1 VLVSARRAVGL
12 GKNGFWELAAC
23 AALLAASGCEKITE
37 KVTETVIERAIEKET
52 GGEVDIEA
60 DKGVSFKGK
69 DNQGRDVVYDAK
81 SGKVPDNW
89 PSDVPVYP
97 GVTVK
102 ASLQGNGNRTLVL
115 ESTDSPEKVVAFY
128 KGKLSGM
135 KQEADMNMNGSM
147 MLSFDDTPKQRKV
160 LITAAVQGDKTAVNL
175 AVTEQRQ

>member
-1 VLVSARRAVGL
+1 MSGRRAL
-12 GKNGFWELAAC
+12 GQRRYWVLAAC
-23 AALLAASGCEKITE
+23 AALWAASGCEKITE

-69 DNQGRDVVYDAK
+69 DNQGREVIYDAK
-81 SGKVPDNW
+81 SGTVPDTW

-115 ESTDSPEKVVAFY
+115 ESSDSPEKVVAFY
-128 KGKLSGM
+128 KAKLGGM
-135 KQEADMNMNGSM
+135 KQDADMNMNGSM
-147 MLSFDDTPKQRKV
+147 LLSFDDAPKHRKV
-160 LITAAVQGDKTAVNL
+160 LITAAAQGDKTAVNL
-175 AVTEQRQ
+175 AVNDQKQ